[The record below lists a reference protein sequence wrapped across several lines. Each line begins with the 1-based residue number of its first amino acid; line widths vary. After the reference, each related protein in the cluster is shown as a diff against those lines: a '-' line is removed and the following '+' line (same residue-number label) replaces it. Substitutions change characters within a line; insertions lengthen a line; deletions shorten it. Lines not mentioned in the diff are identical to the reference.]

1 MMMFQ
6 PQQELKKRGQI
17 KTPMNPILSLTLQAD
32 LRYVRVASLTAC
44 NVAKIFADFNCD
56 AADIS
61 EFCHAYELAVSEAF
75 TNSVRHAQPS
85 QPETQVTVRISSEHR
100 TLAVCIIDANPP
112 FNPVT
117 QAPDIN
123 SYPEGG
129 YGLFLI
135 HQLMDTVYYARE
147 NNTNTLTMIKQAKMT
162 YTENTWTI
170 NPG

>member
-1 MMMFQ
+1 
-6 PQQELKKRGQI
+6 
-17 KTPMNPILSLTLQAD
+17 MNPILTLTLQAD
-32 LRYVRVASLTAC
+32 LRYVRIASITAC
-44 NVAKIFADFNCD
+44 NVAEIFAEFNCN

-75 TNSVRHAQPS
+75 TNSVRHAEPS
-85 QPETQVTVRISSEHR
+85 QPETQVTMRVSSENSI
-100 TLAVCIIDANPP
+100 LAVCIIDANPP

-135 HQLMDTVYYARE
+135 HQLMDTVSYARE
-147 NNTNTLTMIKQAKMT
+147 NDTNMLSMTKKATLTQTAT
-162 YTENTWTI
+162 T
-170 NPG
+170 

>member
-1 MMMFQ
+1 M
-6 PQQELKKRGQI
+6 
-17 KTPMNPILSLTLQAD
+17 TLQAD
-32 LRYVRVASLTAC
+32 LRYVRIASITAC
-44 NVAKIFADFNCD
+44 NVAEIFADFNCN

-75 TNSVRHAQPS
+75 TNSVRHAKPS
-85 QPETQVTVRISSEHR
+85 QTESEVTIHVRYEKN
-100 TLAVCIIDANPP
+100 TLSVCIIDANPP

-135 HQLMDTVYYARE
+135 HQLMDTVSYARE
-147 NNTNTLTMIKQAKMT
+147 NGTNILTMAKQATMT
-162 YTENTWTI
+162 KTAST
-170 NPG
+170 